1 MEMAGR
7 QSAFIVQAQASFEF
21 RLAALADAQQRM
33 IFDDSKSFA
42 PNFKPV
48 SSAPLIRVEHRD
60 APRAFNRTTGGR
72 QHVGNSGDET
82 TRTRR
87 RLLANAIT
95 NTAMP
100 SPASAARVEVR
111 INVIASSGIARV
123 KKKAALD
130 RLFGVAIRRPTAS
143 AAMS

>member
-1 MEMAGR
+1 
-7 QSAFIVQAQASFEF
+7 
-21 RLAALADAQQRM
+21 M
-33 IFDDSKSFA
+33 IPKAFA

-60 APRAFNRTTGGR
+60 APRAFHRNKSER
-72 QHVGNSGDET
+72 QHDENSRDRNNKNT
-82 TRTRR
+82 T
-87 RLLANAIT
+87 
-95 NTAMP
+95 P
-100 SPASAARVEVR
+100 AARQCHHKHSDAKSGER
-111 INVIASSGIARV
+111 CSRRSKDHVIASSGIARV